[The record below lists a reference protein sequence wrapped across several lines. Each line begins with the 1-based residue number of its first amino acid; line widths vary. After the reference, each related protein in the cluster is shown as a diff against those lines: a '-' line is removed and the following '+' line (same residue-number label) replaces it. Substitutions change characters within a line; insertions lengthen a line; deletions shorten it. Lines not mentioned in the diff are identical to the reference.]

1 MTELWCLRWTRPLT
15 DTEKE
20 RLAALLPP
28 RRRERKADEEALCA
42 YGLLRFALGEKALP
56 AIALGERGKPYFPDR
71 PDLHFSLSHTEG
83 AALVGLSSAPIGVDI
98 EKVRPLGPRVRGKLG
113 ANLSDEEAFRRWTA
127 LEARSKRSGEGV
139 AAFLHRD
146 TWEESGDCV
155 SLDVGEGYA
164 ASAACREAPRLRHC
178 TLEDI
183 LK

>member
-56 AIALGERGKPYFPDR
+56 AIALEERGKPYFPDR

-83 AALVGLSSAPIGVDI
+83 AAMVGLSSAPIGVDI

-127 LEARSKRSGEGV
+127 LEARSNAAGKGWRPFSTGIHGRKAGTAFFWMWGRAMPAAPPAGKRP
-139 AAFLHRD
+139 
-146 TWEESGDCV
+146 
-155 SLDVGEGYA
+155 
-164 ASAACREAPRLRHC
+164 ASATVHWR
-178 TLEDI
+178 TS
-183 LK
+183 